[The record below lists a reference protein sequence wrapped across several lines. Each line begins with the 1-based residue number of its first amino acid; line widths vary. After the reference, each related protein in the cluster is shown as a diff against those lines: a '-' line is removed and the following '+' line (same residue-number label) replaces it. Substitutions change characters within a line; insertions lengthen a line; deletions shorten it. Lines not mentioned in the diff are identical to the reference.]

1 MLRQRGL
8 LVSNEDAALKQL
20 ASISYFR
27 LASYRKVFE
36 TDEATHWF
44 RQIDTILAAWGILHS
59 SLFTLHSEG
68 FGAAWEVPL

>member
-1 MLRQRGL
+1 MRYNKQPTDITTQLAMLRQRGL
-8 LVSNEDAALKQL
+8 FVSNEDAALKQL

-44 RQIDTILAAWGILHS
+44 RQIDTILAAWGQ
-59 SLFTLHSEG
+59 
-68 FGAAWEVPL
+68 